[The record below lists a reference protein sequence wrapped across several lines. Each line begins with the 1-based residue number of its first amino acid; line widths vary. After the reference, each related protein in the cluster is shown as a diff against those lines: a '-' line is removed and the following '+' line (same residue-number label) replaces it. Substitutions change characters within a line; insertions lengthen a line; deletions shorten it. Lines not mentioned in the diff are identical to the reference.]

1 MAVGKVKR
9 KLAAIFSADVKGY
22 SRLMG
27 EDEVGTIRTL
37 EEYRKVVGGL
47 IQKHT
52 GRVVDAPGDNVLAEF
67 ASVVDAVESAVE
79 IQETLRLKN
88 SDLAENRRMEFR
100 IGINLGDVV
109 EEGERIYGD
118 GVNIAARIE
127 GLADPGGICVSGT
140 VYDQIENKLPFALEY
155 LGEKSVKNIKTPI
168 RVYRLLTGAPGATS
182 SRRLELPDKPS
193 IAVLPFVNMSGDQ
206 EQEYFSDGI
215 TEDLITDL
223 SKMPGLFVIAR
234 NSVFTYKNKPVMAQ
248 QVSQELGVQYLLEGS
263 VRKAGERVRIT
274 AQFIDATTG
283 RHLWADRYDRQ
294 IGDIFAVQ
302 DELTQRII
310 AVLFIKMGE
319 EEHKRLAARGTR
331 NLAAYD
337 LFLRGLESFNQYT
350 KEANDHARMLFKKAL
365 EIDSGYAMA
374 LEKMGWTHL
383 IDWTMGWSSDPE
395 SVNLAFELGQR
406 AAAVDDSVEGTHC
419 LLGNVY
425 LWRKQYDKA
434 VELYEKSLTLNPNY
448 ANGLCDLGGVL
459 SFAGKPQE
467 AVELIERAL
476 RLDPFFP
483 YHFFYLGHAYFLIKN
498 YEEALA
504 ALEKAIAGN
513 PEFFPARAFRAV
525 TYIELGRD
533 AEARAEAAQIIK
545 KSPGTTISVWRE
557 RLPYKNKHDLERV
570 LAGLKKAGM
579 P

>member
-1 MAVGKVKR
+1 MAKEKVKR
-9 KLAAIFSADVKGY
+9 KLTAIFSADVKGY

-47 IQKHT
+47 IQKHA
-52 GRVVDAPGDNVLAEF
+52 GRVVDAAGDNVLAEF

-79 IQETLRLKN
+79 IQKALETKN
-88 SDLAENRRMEFR
+88 ADLPENRRMEFR

-127 GLADPGGICVSGT
+127 GLADAGGICVSGT
-140 VYDQIENKLPFALEY
+140 VYDQIENKLPFPFED
-155 LGEKSVKNIKTPI
+155 LGEKSVKNIKAPI
-168 RVYRLLTGAPGATS
+168 RVYRLLMTAPSTIS
-182 SRRLELPDKPS
+182 SRVLELPEKPS
-193 IAVLPFVNMSGDQ
+193 IAVLPFVNMSGDP

-223 SKMPGLFVIAR
+223 SKMPGLIVIAR

-283 RHLWADRYDRQ
+283 RHLWADRYDRDM
-294 IGDIFAVQ
+294 GDIFALQ
-302 DELTQRII
+302 DELTERII
-310 AVLFIKMGE
+310 AVLSIKMGE

-331 NLAAYD
+331 NLGAYD
-337 LFLRGLESFNQYT
+337 LFLRGLEYFNQYT
-350 KEANDHARMLFKKAL
+350 KEANVQARMMFKKAL
-365 EIDSGYAMA
+365 DLDPGYAMA
-374 LEKMGWTHL
+374 SEKMGWTHF

-395 SVNLAFELGQR
+395 SLNQAFDLGQQ
-406 AAAVDDSVEGTHC
+406 AATADDSFEGPHC

-425 LWRKQYDKA
+425 LWRKEHDKA
-434 VELYEKSLTLNPNY
+434 IELNEKSLTLNPNY

-459 SFAGKPQE
+459 SFAGKPKE
-467 AVELIERAL
+467 AIELIERAL

-483 YHFFYLGHAYFLIKN
+483 YHFFFLGHAYFLTRN
-498 YEEALA
+498 YEEALG

-513 PEFFPARAFRAV
+513 PDFFPARAFRAV
-525 TYIELGRD
+525 TYAELGRD
-533 AEARAEAAQIIK
+533 EEARAETALILK
-545 KSPGTTISVWRE
+545 KSPATTTTVWRE
-557 RLPYKNKHDLERV
+557 RLPYKNSEDLERV
-570 LAGLKKAGM
+570 LAGLRKAGM